1 MVATRDDLSR
11 EPQTLVSGTLNT
23 SLNRKWQGGRIMED
37 KSRRHLISTW
47 EALKK
52 HQKSIWQHMEITY
65 LVEVAERRRPCRLMF
80 LCNQNI
86 LQKLCLAFSKYKFLQ
101 YRRRACSRDES
112 RRPNKRFRNIT
123 QKEPLRS
130 LSL

>member
-1 MVATRDDLSR
+1 
-11 EPQTLVSGTLNT
+11 
-23 SLNRKWQGGRIMED
+23 MEE
-37 KSRRHLISTW
+37 KSRRHLIRTW

-52 HQKSIWQHMEITY
+52 HQKSICQHMEITY

-86 LQKLCLAFSKYKFLQ
+86 LQKLCLAFSKYKFLP

-112 RRPNKRFRNIT
+112 RRLNKRLRNIT

>member
-86 LQKLCLAFSKYKFLQ
+86 LQKLCLAF
-101 YRRRACSRDES
+101 
-112 RRPNKRFRNIT
+112 
-123 QKEPLRS
+123 
-130 LSL
+130 

>member
-52 HQKSIWQHMEITY
+52 HQKSICQHMEITY
-65 LVEVAERRRPCRLMF
+65 LVEVAERRRPCRLML

-86 LQKLCLAFSKYKFLQ
+86 LQK
-101 YRRRACSRDES
+101 
-112 RRPNKRFRNIT
+112 
-123 QKEPLRS
+123 
-130 LSL
+130 

>member
-86 LQKLCLAFSKYKFLQ
+86 LQKMCLAFSKYKFLP

-112 RRPNKRFRNIT
+112 RRPNKRLRNIT